1 MELINITPL
10 GGLTYLKYG
19 PRGRGW
25 DVVVLRGA
33 FRPDAQGVLQL
44 IDGDHTLSLADTY
57 HGEEPLLS
65 ALRHESDLIWTKPA
79 CDVIVAGH
87 AHAPHGQAAARWFC
101 GVQIGP
107 HRHAMTVT
115 GPRRWRKHRWKWRL
129 DEPQAT
135 RQVRLD
141 YSLAFG
147 GDPTLGQGKKSEPWA
162 DNPVGVGW
170 YHAGS
175 MNADQDYAAPQFET
189 LDRPYKDFDRK
200 YSALGFSPLSR
211 WWPARARFAGTY
223 DQRWLEQNGRW
234 LADDFDTR
242 FFNGAP
248 ELLQVPY
255 PRPGERLA
263 LLGLWPS
270 REVVTSMYLPAG
282 FPIAEF
288 HRPSGFEFDVPMN
301 LDTVLVDT
309 DEELVHLT
317 WRLAVRQDTGTT
329 ACATSWPHWKQEF
342 FRAQGVAASPAHAL
356 VTAAQEAMTHG

>member
-10 GGLTYLKYG
+10 AGLTYRKFG

-33 FRPDAQGVLQL
+33 FRPDAQGTLQL
-44 IDGDHTLSLADTY
+44 VEGEHTLSLADIY
-57 HGEEPLLS
+57 HGDDPLRS

-87 AHAPHGQAAARWFC
+87 AHAPLGQPTVRWPC
-101 GVQIGP
+101 AVQLGM

-115 GPRRWRKHRWKWRL
+115 GPRRWRKRWLGWRL

-135 RQVRLD
+135 NQVNLD
-141 YSLAFG
+141 YALAFG
-147 GDPTLGQGKKSEPWA
+147 GDPGLGRREKSVPWP

-170 YHAGS
+170 YRSGS
-175 MNADQDYAAPQFET
+175 LRADEDYAAPQFEL
-189 LDRPYKDFDRK
+189 LDQPYKAFDRK
-200 YSALGFSPLSR
+200 YAALGFSPMCR
-211 WWPARARFAGTY
+211 WWPARARHAGTY
-223 DQRWLEQNGRW
+223 DERWFAQDGKW

-242 FFNGAP
+242 FYNGAP
-248 ELLQVPY
+248 QPMQVPY

-263 LLGLWPS
+263 LMGLWPG
-270 REVVTSMYLPAG
+270 REVVTSMSLPAG
-282 FPIAEF
+282 FPVAEF

-309 DEELVHLT
+309 DEEVVHLT
-317 WRLAVRQDTGTT
+317 WRLAVPQDGGTT
-329 ACATSWPHWKQEF
+329 ACATSWPHWKREY
-342 FRAQGVAASPAHAL
+342 FRSQGIAASPAHAL
-356 VTAAQEAMTHG
+356 VAAAQEAMSHG